1 MTDIV
6 ASSASCNGTQVLG
19 QTPSA
24 TKFLCVVA
32 FQINSTITCVLSSG
46 TNVSSGAH
54 ARADSPQ
61 GGWRHSSADGRVRGV
76 CSQHPRLPTPE

>member
-1 MTDIV
+1 MKIEMTDIV

-19 QTPSA
+19 QT
-24 TKFLCVVA
+24 LVA

-61 GGWRHSSADGRVRGV
+61 GGWRHSSTDGRVRGV